1 MLRKGI
7 LFFVF
12 LALIAG
18 AISCSVWRQLGK
30 MPNEKELSVFV
41 SSEHFN
47 QDMQIFENRR
57 PELIEAMSKR
67 IDMGTMI
74 DFFLNDTPH
83 RVPEEPLPEMKPVDI
98 QKFLEPT
105 DSVRFV
111 WLGHSSIMMNVQNRI
126 LLFDPIFSNAA
137 APINFMVERFQPP
150 VIRLEELP
158 EIDWILI
165 SHDHYDHLD
174 METVEFFKDKGA
186 RFAVPLGV
194 GAHLRYWGIPEDRI
208 FEMDWWQKKSVDG
221 IDFHCTPSQHFS
233 GRTGE
238 DMKTLWASWSVEAEG
253 VKIFFSGDSGYDIH
267 YRQIGERLGPF
278 DLVFMDSGQYN
289 LKWREV
295 HNLPEEAVKG
305 AKELRADYLV
315 PIHWGMFELALHEW
329 YEPVVRSYQSA
340 KSEGVNLLTPMI
352 GQVVELEQPNAFA
365 RWWEDLIE

>member
-1 MLRKGI
+1 M
-7 LFFVF
+7 
-12 LALIAG
+12 
-18 AISCSVWRQLGK
+18 
-30 MPNEKELSVFV
+30 
-41 SSEHFN
+41 
-47 QDMQIFENRR
+47 
-57 PELIEAMSKR
+57 
-67 IDMGTMI
+67 
-74 DFFLNDTPH
+74 
-83 RVPEEPLPEMKPVDI
+83 
-98 QKFLEPT
+98 KFLEPT

-150 VIRLEELP
+150 VIHLEELP

-208 FEMDWWQKKSVDG
+208 FEMDWWQKKSLDG
-221 IDFHCTPSQHFS
+221 IHYHCTPSQHFS
-233 GRTGE
+233 GRTGQ

-253 VKIFFSGDSGYDIH
+253 LKIFFSGDSGYDIH

-340 KSEGVNLLTPMI
+340 KSDGVNLLTPMI